1 MTNREKLKDLLMD
14 VFLIEPSEFRF
25 DMMRNEIESWDSLGV
40 VSMALG
46 IQETFEYH
54 MKPEE
59 AVAIKGF
66 QQIIELLKSKGIKF
80 DE

>member
-14 VFLIEPSEFRF
+14 VFLIDEAQFRF
-25 DMMRNEIESWDSLGV
+25 DMMREEIESWDSLGV
-40 VSMALG
+40 VSMAVG
-46 IQETFEYH
+46 IQETFGYH

-59 AVAIKGF
+59 AIKVKGF
-66 QQIIELLKSKGIKF
+66 QHIIDLLESKGSKF

>member
-1 MTNREKLKDLLMD
+1 MNNREKLKELLTD
-14 VFLIEPSEFRF
+14 VFLLEPSEFRF
-25 DMMRNEIESWDSLGV
+25 DMLREDVESWDSLGV

-46 IQETFEYH
+46 IQETFGYH

-66 QQIIELLKSKGIKF
+66 QEIVELLADKGIVF

>member
-1 MTNREKLKDLLMD
+1 MTNREKLKELLMD
-14 VFLIEPSEFRF
+14 VFLIDSSEFRF
-25 DMMRNEIESWDSLGV
+25 DMVREEIESWDSLGV
-40 VSMALG
+40 VSMAVG
-46 IQETFEYH
+46 IQETFGYH

-66 QQIIELLKSKGIKF
+66 QQIIELLESKGIKF

>member
-25 DMMRNEIESWDSLGV
+25 DMMRDEIESWDSLGV

-46 IQETFEYH
+46 IQETFGYH

-66 QQIIELLKSKGIKF
+66 QQIIELLDSKGIKF

>member
-1 MTNREKLKDLLMD
+1 MTNRQKLKELLMD
-14 VFLIEPSEFRF
+14 VFLIDSSEFRF
-25 DMMRNEIESWDSLGV
+25 DMVREEIESWDSLGV
-40 VSMALG
+40 VSMAVG
-46 IQETFEYH
+46 IQETFGYH

-66 QQIIELLKSKGIKF
+66 QQIIELLESKGIKF

>member
-1 MTNREKLKDLLMD
+1 MTNRGKLKELLMD
-14 VFLIEPSEFRF
+14 VFLIDSSEFRF
-25 DMMRNEIESWDSLGV
+25 DMVREEIESWDSLGV
-40 VSMALG
+40 VSMAVG
-46 IQETFEYH
+46 IQETFGYH

-66 QQIIELLKSKGIKF
+66 QQIIELLESKGIKF

>member
-25 DMMRNEIESWDSLGV
+25 DMMRDEIESWDSLGV

-46 IQETFEYH
+46 IQETFGYH

-66 QQIIELLKSKGIKF
+66 QQIIELLVSKGIKF

>member
-1 MTNREKLKDLLMD
+1 MTNREKLKELLMD
-14 VFLIEPSEFRF
+14 VFLIDPSEFRF
-25 DMMRNEIESWDSLGV
+25 DMVREEIESWDSLGV
-40 VSMALG
+40 VSMAVG
-46 IQETFEYH
+46 IQETFGYH

-66 QQIIELLKSKGIKF
+66 QQIIELLKTKGIEF

>member
-46 IQETFEYH
+46 IQETFGYH

-59 AVAIKGF
+59 AVAIQGF
-66 QQIIELLKSKGIKF
+66 QQIIELLESKGIKF

>member
-14 VFLIEPSEFRF
+14 VFLIDPSDFRF
-25 DMMRNEIESWDSLGV
+25 DMMREEIESWDSLGV

-46 IQETFEYH
+46 IQETFGYH

-66 QQIIELLKSKGIKF
+66 QQIVELLTTKGIKF

>member
-1 MTNREKLKDLLMD
+1 MTNREKLKELLMD
-14 VFLIEPSEFRF
+14 VFLIDSSEFRF
-25 DMMRNEIESWDSLGV
+25 DMVREEIESWDSLGV
-40 VSMALG
+40 VSMAVG
-46 IQETFEYH
+46 IQETFGYH

-66 QQIIELLKSKGIKF
+66 QQIIELLESRGIKF

>member
-1 MTNREKLKDLLMD
+1 MTNREKLKDLLID
-14 VFLIEPSEFRF
+14 IFLIDPAGFRF
-25 DMMRNEIESWDSLGV
+25 DMMREEIESWDSLGV
-40 VSMALG
+40 VSMAVG

-66 QQIIELLKSKGIKF
+66 QQIIELLETKGIKF